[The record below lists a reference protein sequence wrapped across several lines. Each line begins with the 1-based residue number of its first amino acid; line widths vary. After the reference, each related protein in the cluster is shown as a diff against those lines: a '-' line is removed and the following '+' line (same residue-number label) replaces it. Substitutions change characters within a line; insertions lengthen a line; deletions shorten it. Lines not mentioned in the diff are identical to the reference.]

1 MTRCA
6 LLCGSLATMFVMAT
20 GAVAQEGEPLPLLTP
35 GTLDVITP
43 DAPAPEPAAAAPAPQ
58 PAPSPEET
66 LDEAAEAI
74 VQLLTADT
82 SEGPPMA
89 ECAIDLLR
97 TRLATAVEGDDVLT
111 AIALENELLSLCNRR
126 QQLVL
131 EVLSTELLL
140 ASMVVGETLRET
152 APRAA
157 VIVPEAPEPPA
168 AASLDQLVAVAPPPP
183 PEPAAEPEP
192 APLPPSSPGLSWV
205 TVLGSAGNLR
215 AAVTDGTSVWWVRE
229 DDALAGGWRVTR
241 IAARPPGVTLSHA
254 EAGHHALPFHS
265 GPAAG
270 AQQP

>member
-1 MTRCA
+1 
-6 LLCGSLATMFVMAT
+6 MFVMAT

-66 LDEAAEAI
+66 LDEAAEAL

-82 SEGPPMA
+82 PEGPPMA

-111 AIALENELLSLCNRR
+111 AIALENELLALCNRR

-140 ASMVVGETLRET
+140 ASMVAGDVLRET
-152 APRAA
+152 EPQVA
-157 VIVPEAPEPPA
+157 VIVPDALPEPPA
-168 AASLDQLVAVAPPPP
+168 AASLDQLAAAAPPPP

-192 APLPPSSPGLSWV
+192 APAPPSSPGFSWV

-215 AAVTDGTSVWWVRE
+215 AAVTDGASVWWVRE
-229 DDALAGGWRVTR
+229 GDALAGGWRVTR

-270 AQQP
+270 ASEP